1 MDDPAIVIL
10 VIFGVLILILVGGAP
25 TIIAFRR
32 KHHYR
37 WVIFAINFLFGA
49 TGIGYLIAL
58 VWAVWPRKTAVT
70 DLLLNDLTENSRD
83 GNRAIYT
90 RYGQNLQAL
99 DQAREKGT
107 IYIHSNGQSHGPYNP
122 AEIRALL
129 TDRKVSSS
137 DLAWK
142 EGMETW
148 VPVLDIT
155 GAPVR
160 LAVPVRID
168 GV

>member
-1 MDDPAIVIL
+1 MDDPAIAIFV
-10 VIFGVLILILVGGAP
+10 VFGVLILLLVAGAP
-25 TIIAFRR
+25 TFIAFRR

-37 WVIFAINFLFGA
+37 WVIFAINVLFGA

-58 VWAVWPRKTAVT
+58 VWAVWPRQTAVT
-70 DLLLNDLTENSRD
+70 DLLLNDLTANSRD

-99 DQAREKGT
+99 NQAREEAT
-107 IYIHSNGQSHGPYNP
+107 IYVHSNGQSHGPYNP

-129 TDRKVSSS
+129 QDGKISSS

-142 EGMETW
+142 EGMEAW
-148 VPVLDIT
+148 VPVLDI
-155 GAPVR
+155 ARVPVR
-160 LAVPVRID
+160 LAVPVRA
-168 GV
+168 